1 MTGEAGRT
9 SLLELS
15 DDEDEQVRR
24 WAMLGLIDLGGA
36 SDVCLMR
43 LGDSDIEVRRLAS
56 QGLQRSPLKEDG
68 PAIVLANRDSDS
80 GLRLAA
86 VRALAVNPHRISGDA
101 LIAALQDEESSVRRA
116 VFYGV
121 VT

>member
-24 WAMLGLIDLGGA
+24 WAMRGLIDLGGA
-36 SDVCLMR
+36 SDVCLVR

-56 QGLQRSPLKEDG
+56 QGLQRSPLKEAG
-68 PAIVLANRDSDS
+68 PVLALASRDGDA

-86 VRALAVNPHRISGDA
+86 VRARAGPGVGRSRQGGEDVYYA
-101 LIAALQDEESSVRRA
+101 GAQDDYR
-116 VFYGV
+116 
-121 VT
+121 